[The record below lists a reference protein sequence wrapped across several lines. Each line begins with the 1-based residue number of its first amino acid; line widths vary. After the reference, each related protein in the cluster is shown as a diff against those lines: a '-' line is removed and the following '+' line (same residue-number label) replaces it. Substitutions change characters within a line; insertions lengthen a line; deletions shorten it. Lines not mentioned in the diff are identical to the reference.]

1 MSRTRQP
8 PPHEL
13 LSLPA
18 PVDGETAVQALRR
31 SEAYFRALVEN
42 ARDVIHVINEDR
54 TTRYITP
61 SIRHLLGWDPEEMVG
76 KNALDLVHP
85 DDVEAAL
92 EQIRL
97 GRERPGMGRPLTV
110 RVRHRDG
117 SWRVFE
123 AIGRNLLDDP
133 RVRGIIVNSRDVTE
147 RRRAEEQSLRLAV
160 FARENPNP
168 IFELSPDG
176 AVVWVNAAGQRL
188 VAELGVDGPAWVF
201 PPEHAELLR
210 QASGEGTGIRAREA
224 RVGARVFA
232 WSYHPQPSL
241 GTVHL
246 FGEEVTDQKRVE
258 DRLLHD
264 ALHDS
269 LTGLPN
275 RHLFM
280 QRLGESLFR
289 FNQGGGQF
297 AVLFLDLDRFKVVND
312 SLGHHVGDELLV
324 TVARRLLESVRA
336 TDTVARFGGDEFAIL
351 LSELTDTNDATVIA
365 ARVAA
370 EVAAPVNLSGYEIF
384 TSASIGIALASNGYE
399 RPEYLLRN
407 ADVAMY
413 RAKGSSAGLAWEV
426 FDRGMH
432 AQALARLQ
440 TETDLRRGL
449 QREEFRLH
457 YQPIISLKTGRIT
470 GVEALARWA
479 HPERGLVEPADF
491 IPVAEETGAIVQ
503 LGEWVV
509 REACRQL
516 GEWRR
521 ERGVELSVSVNLSA
535 RQLAQPGLVGVIRSA
550 LDEAGLTPAEL
561 KLEITESALLE
572 TAAAECVLAELCGL
586 GVEMQLDDFGTGYS
600 SLSALHRLPMQA
612 LKVDRAF
619 VSRMEN
625 GNAPT
630 QLVRTI
636 ALMARGLELTV
647 IAEGVETEAQL
658 AEVRAIGC
666 DHAQGYLMSRPL
678 PADQLGDLLATDSAW

>member
-1 MSRTRQP
+1 MAPALQP
-8 PPHEL
+8 QNEM
-13 LSLPA
+13 LPLPDA
-18 PVDGETAVQALRR
+18 IDGETAVQALRR

-42 ARDVIHVINEDR
+42 ARDVIHVINEDG
-54 TTRYITP
+54 TTRFITP
-61 SIRHLLGWDPEEMVG
+61 SVRHLLGWNPEEMVG
-76 KNALDLVHP
+76 HSALELIHP
-85 DDVEAAL
+85 DDLPPAV
-92 EQIRL
+92 EQIKL
-97 GRERPGMGRPLTV
+97 SREHPGAGRPLTL

-133 RVRGIIVNSRDVTE
+133 RIRGIIVNSRDVTE
-147 RRRAEEQSLRLAV
+147 RRGAEAQSLRLAV

-176 AVVWVNAAGQRL
+176 GVVWVNAAGQRL
-188 VAELGVDGPAWVF
+188 VAELGVDGPAWVL
-201 PPEHAELLR
+201 PPDHEALLARAAAE
-210 QASGEGTGIRAREA
+210 GEGFHGREA

-246 FGEEVTDQKRVE
+246 FGEEVTERKRVE
-258 DRLLHD
+258 ERLLHD
-264 ALHDS
+264 ALHDA

-289 FNQGGGQF
+289 FNTGGGQF

-324 TVARRLLESVRA
+324 AVARRLQESVRA
-336 TDTVARFGGDEFAIL
+336 TDTVARFGGDEFAVL
-351 LSELTDTNDATVIA
+351 LSEMEDTSDATAIA

-370 EVAAPVNLSGYEIF
+370 AVAAPVNLSGYEIF

-413 RAKGSSAGLAWEV
+413 RAKGSAGVAWEV
-426 FDRGMH
+426 FDRAMH
-432 AQALARLQ
+432 AQALERLQ
-440 TETDLRRGL
+440 VETDLRRAL

-457 YQPIISLKTGRIT
+457 YQPIVSLSTGKII
-470 GVEALARWA
+470 GVEALARWQ

-491 IPVAEETGAIVQ
+491 IATAEETGSIVP
-503 LGEWVV
+503 LGQWVV

-516 GEWRR
+516 AEWRN
-521 ERGVELSVSVNLSA
+521 ELGVRMAVSVNLSA
-535 RQLAQPGLVGVIRSA
+535 RQLAQPDLVAVVRA
-550 LDEAGLTPAEL
+550 AVADAGLQPRHL
-561 KLEITESALLE
+561 KLEITESVLLE
-572 TAAAECVLAELCGL
+572 TAAAEGVLAELREL
-586 GVEMQLDDFGTGYS
+586 GFEMQLDDFGTGYS

-619 VSRMEN
+619 VSRMED

-636 ALMARGLELTV
+636 ALMGRGLGLTV
-647 IAEGVETEAQL
+647 IAEGVETAAQL

-666 DHAQGYLMSRPL
+666 DYAQGYLMARPL
-678 PADQLGDLLATDSAW
+678 PADQLHALLATDPSW